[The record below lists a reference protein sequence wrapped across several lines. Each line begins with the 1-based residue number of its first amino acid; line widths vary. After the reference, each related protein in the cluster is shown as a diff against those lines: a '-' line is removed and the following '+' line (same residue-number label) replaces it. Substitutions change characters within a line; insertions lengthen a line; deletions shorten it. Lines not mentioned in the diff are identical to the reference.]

1 MTQPTEGT
9 AKLIDQSD
17 NLQIGE
23 QQSAITT
30 VTITGLDVDINNV
43 WGDTELAVVQAM
55 IVDIAALKTAQD
67 LIISA
72 LEAHGLIADN

>member
-30 VTITGLDVDINNV
+30 VTITGLDVGINNV